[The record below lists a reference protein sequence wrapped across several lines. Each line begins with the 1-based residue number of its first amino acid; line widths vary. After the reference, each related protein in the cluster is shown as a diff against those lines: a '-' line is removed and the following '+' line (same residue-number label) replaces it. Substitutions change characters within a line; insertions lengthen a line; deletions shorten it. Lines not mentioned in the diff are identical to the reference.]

1 MSNAEHMIAVF
12 ERDHWVVCQQANGL
26 SHEDSL
32 LQPPFRC
39 NCFNWVLG
47 HIVGGRDLVLAALG
61 APPVL
66 SEEELVVYQRESEPL
81 TDAERAVPLE
91 KLLAALDETQF
102 RLVNALKE
110 TSLETLAA
118 VRNEERQQTLGDYI
132 TFLQWHETYHLGQLE
147 ILRQLAGTD
156 DKII

>member
-1 MSNAEHMIAVF
+1 MIAVF
-12 ERDHWVVCQQANGL
+12 ERDHWVVRRQAKGL

-47 HIVGGRDLVLAALG
+47 HIVGGRDLMLAALG
-61 APPVL
+61 ASPVL
-66 SEEELVVYQRESEPL
+66 SEEELEVYQRESEPL

-91 KLLAALDETQF
+91 KLLAALDETQS

-110 TSLETLAA
+110 TSPETLAA